1 MRVIAARRR
10 FVRRRFFIRAAD
22 LVLLGSPGAEVD
34 LLAALGTE
42 WAEAVFR
49 CPADVLSAGWAFDD
63 SGHTVRRSIENRG
76 KSKYGGG
83 FSRFKGPVLHDL
95 LRLTSQAAQRQLKG
109 HINVDCARPQIPILN
124 GESHPQHVL
133 VGARFRDHPQFGYHT
148 HLHELIRPAG

>member
-1 MRVIAARRR
+1 MWVVAARRR

-22 LVLLGSPGAEVD
+22 LILFGSPGAEVD

-49 CPADVLSAGWAFDD
+49 CPTDVLSAGWAFDD

-76 KSKYGGG
+76 KPEYGGD

-95 LRLTSQAAQRQLKG
+95 LHLTSQAAQSQLEW
-109 HINVDCARPQIPILN
+109 HVNVDCARPQIPILN
-124 GESHPQHVL
+124 REAHPQHVL
-133 VGARFRDHPQFGYHT
+133 VGARFWDHPQFGRHA
-148 HLHELIRPAG
+148 HLHELIRPAR